1 MDAGLKGYLVN
12 AVHQWAVDQG
22 QTPQIMVDALWA
34 GVQVPPGFTQ
44 DDRIVLNI
52 HPQAISGFEMSAGEL
67 RFSARFGGQPH
78 VIIVPLHAVLA
89 VFARESGEG
98 MSFPRP
104 DPDSPDPDRPEPDAT
119 PSDDAPPAPGP
130 RLRVI
135 K

>member
-22 QTPQIMVDALWA
+22 QTPQIMVDTLWP
-34 GVQVPPGFTQ
+34 GVQIPPGFAQ

-52 HPQAISGFEMSAGEL
+52 HPQAISAFEMSAGEL
-67 RFSARFGGQPH
+67 RFSARFSGEPH
-78 VIIVPLHAVLA
+78 VIVIPLHAVLA

-104 DPDSPDPDRPEPDAT
+104 DPNSPDTDDTGPDDV
-119 PSDDAPPAPGP
+119 PPPRGP
-130 RLRVI
+130 HLRVI